1 VSDSSRRGW
10 IVILNGAPR
19 SGKSSIVAAV
29 QASFDGV
36 WINLGVDVM
45 RQATPPRVQPGLG
58 LRPGGERP
66 DLEAILP
73 DLFGA
78 FYEAVAGHSRAGL
91 HVVVD
96 IGHHDGYSRPLG
108 LLGQTARQLQGLPAL
123 LVGVRCPIEVIMQR
137 RDAGDPERS
146 GVYESSG
153 PDGAIPEA
161 VRRWQD
167 AVHRPGIY
175 DLEVDSSTQTPEQ
188 CAQAIRSRLDG
199 AAPSA
204 LSRLVEVD

>member
-1 VSDSSRRGW
+1 VSDFSTPGR

-19 SGKSSIVAAV
+19 SGKSSIAAAM

-45 RQATPPRVQPGLG
+45 RRATPPRFQPGLG

-66 DLEAILP
+66 ELEAILP
-73 DLFGA
+73 ALFGA
-78 FYEAVAGHSRAGL
+78 FYDAVAAHSRAGL

-96 IGHHDGYSRPLG
+96 IGHHDAYSRPLG
-108 LLGQTARQLQGLPAL
+108 LLEQAARQLQGLPAL

-137 RDAGDPERS
+137 RDAGDPERA
-146 GVYESSG
+146 GLYESSG
-153 PDGAIPEA
+153 PDGAIPKA

-167 AVHRPGIY
+167 AVHQPGIY
-175 DLEVDSSTQTPEQ
+175 DLEVDTSTQTPEQ
-188 CAQAIRSRLDG
+188 CAEAICWRLDG

-204 LSRLVEVD
+204 LSRLLEVD